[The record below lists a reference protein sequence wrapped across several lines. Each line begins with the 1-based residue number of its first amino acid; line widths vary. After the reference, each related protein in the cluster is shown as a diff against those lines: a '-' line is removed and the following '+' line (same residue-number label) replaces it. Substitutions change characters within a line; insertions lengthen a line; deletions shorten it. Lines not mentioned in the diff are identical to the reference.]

1 MLNEA
6 DTEASP
12 QRPAAAGEPEVLARR
27 EGGALAVALSGEW
40 TTRTIGKVDAA
51 MRALE
56 SETGISALTFD
67 LAGISAM
74 DTAGAWI
81 VQRLAVHARI
91 AGARVAIA
99 GAGDSARTLLGAVE
113 TLAQKGE
120 QAPVGRPRPAFLRMI
135 EGLGRLSYR
144 TRDQFFIAMH
154 ILGAAIRGSQLKIG
168 RQRAVSPAAIVT
180 QIERMGVGALPIVM
194 LMSAIVGAIITQQ
207 SAFQLKNFAGEL
219 FTVDLVSVLVLRELG
234 VLMTA
239 IMMAG
244 RTGSAI
250 TAEIGS
256 MKMREEVDALTVM
269 GLNPIGVLVFPR
281 LIGMLVALP
290 LLTVAAHAAAVG
302 GGILMA
308 WGYADIPPSV
318 FIQRMHDWIDMT
330 TISSG
335 MFKAPFMAMI
345 IAIIGSME
353 GLLVEG
359 SAESLGRHVTA
370 TVVKS
375 IFLVIVIDG
384 FFAVFYGVIDF

>member
-6 DTEASP
+6 VLDASAKTNDSVP
-12 QRPAAAGEPEVLARR
+12 MLVKQRDGGKLVL
-27 EGGALAVALSGEW
+27 ALSGDW
-40 TTRTIGKVDAA
+40 TTRTVGQVDAE

-56 SETGISALTFD
+56 RETGL
-67 LAGISAM
+67 LAVDIDVGAVSAM
-74 DTAGAWI
+74 DTAGAWV
-81 VQRLAVHARI
+81 VQRLAAHLRASGGDISVHGG
-91 AGARVAIA
+91 GA
-99 GAGDSARTLLGAVE
+99 SAQTLLGAV
-113 TLAQKGE
+113 
-120 QAPVGRPRPAFLRMI
+120 RPASELPPPVPTPAEPNVVIRYLDAF
-135 EGLGRLSYR
+135 GRVVLR
-144 TRDQFFIAMH
+144 TRDQFLISMH
-154 ILGAAIRGSQLKIG
+154 ILGAAIQGSQLKVG
-168 RQRAVSPAAIVT
+168 RKRAVSPAAVVA
-180 QIERMGVGALPIVM
+180 QIDRMGIGAVPIVM

-256 MKMREEVDALTVM
+256 MKMREEVDALRVM

-290 LLTVAAHAAAVG
+290 ALSVAADAAALG

-308 WGYADIPPSV
+308 WWYADIVPSV
-318 FIQRMHDWIDMT
+318 FIQRMHDWIDLS
-330 TISSG
+330 TIFSG
-335 MFKAPFMAMI
+335 LFKAPFMAMV
-345 IAIIGSME
+345 IAIIASME
-353 GLLVEG
+353 GLMVVG

-384 FFAVFYGVIDF
+384 FFAVFYGAIDF

>member
-1 MLNEA
+1 MNEA
-6 DTEASP
+6 TTEASP
-12 QRPAAAGEPEVLARR
+12 GKPSADATPRVATARD
-27 EGGALAVALSGEW
+27 GGRLLVSLSGEW
-40 TTRTIGKVDAA
+40 TTRTVSRVDAA

-56 SETGISALTFD
+56 AAAGQSALAIS
-67 LAGISAM
+67 LAGVTAM

-81 VQRLAVHARI
+81 VQRLAVHTRLSGI
-91 AGARVAIA
+91 AVSVEGGAP
-99 GAGDSARTLLGAVE
+99 GSATLLAAVE
-113 TLAQKGE
+113 VLAAKGE
-120 QAPVGRPRPAFLRMI
+120 PPTGAAPRPMLFR
-135 EGLGRLSYR
+135 GLDALGQLTYR

-154 ILGAAIRGSQLKIG
+154 ILGAAIRGSQMKVG
-168 RQRAVSPAAIVT
+168 RRRAVSPAAIFT

-207 SAFQLKNFAGEL
+207 SAQQLKNFAGEM

-290 LLTVAAHAAAVG
+290 CLTVAADAAALG
-302 GGILMA
+302 GGIIMA
-308 WGYADIPPSV
+308 WWYADIPPAV
-318 FIQRMHDWIDMT
+318 FIQRMHDWIDLT

-353 GLLVEG
+353 GLLVHG

-384 FFAVFYGVIDF
+384 FFAVFYGAIDF

>member
-6 DTEASP
+6 PVDAS
-12 QRPAAAGEPEVLARR
+12 PAAAAAAGVESSRDGDRLILRLR
-27 EGGALAVALSGEW
+27 GDW
-40 TTRTIGKVDAA
+40 RTRTVSQIDSA
-51 MRALE
+51 MRAFEREAGLGVVDIDL
-56 SETGISALTFD
+56 SGVTG
-67 LAGISAM
+67 M

-81 VQRLAVHARI
+81 VQRLSVHARLS
-91 AGARVAIA
+91 GTRVALHG
-99 GAGDSARTLLGAVE
+99 GAPGAETLLDAVGQAAE
-113 TLAQKGE
+113 RGGPAEPAPRRAFAIRMLASFGQL
-120 QAPVGRPRPAFLRMI
+120 A
-135 EGLGRLSYR
+135 YR
-144 TRDQFFIAMH
+144 TRDQFFISMH
-154 ILGAAIRGSQLKIG
+154 ILGAAIRGSQLKTG

-180 QIERMGVGALPIVM
+180 QIDRMGLGAVPIVM

-207 SAFQLKNFAGEL
+207 SAQQLKNFAGEL

-281 LIGMLVALP
+281 LIGILVALP
-290 LLTVAAHAAAVG
+290 LLTIAADAAALG
-302 GGILMA
+302 GGIAMA
-308 WGYADIPPSV
+308 WWYADIPPSV

-330 TISSG
+330 TITSG

-345 IAIIGSME
+345 IAIIASME
-353 GLLVEG
+353 GLLVQG

-375 IFLVIVIDG
+375 IFLVIVVDG
-384 FFAVFYGVIDF
+384 FFAIFYGAIDY